1 MGMDSSIEWTDHTFN
16 PWWGCSKVSPGCGNC
31 YADNLSKRYNYNIWG
46 KDAPRRFLS
55 EANWKLPL
63 KWNALAIAETTRKRI
78 FCASMAD
85 VFENR
90 TDLIKPRERLF
101 ELIKQ
106 TPMLDWQLLTKRPQ
120 NIEKLIP
127 EFNLPNVWLGTSAE
141 DQERW
146 NERVSVLMSLPA
158 TIRFVSAEPLL
169 GPIDMNGIFPE
180 WLIVG
185 GESGHGARPMEK
197 SWVES
202 LQKQSEGK
210 TAFFFKQ
217 WGGVRK
223 KQAGRELNGKIYGDF
238 PA

>member
-1 MGMDSSIEWTDHTFN
+1 M
-16 PWWGCSKVSPGCGNC
+16 
-31 YADNLSKRYNYNIWG
+31 
-46 KDAPRRFLS
+46 S